1 VGNSFAEIFDVEL
14 KCWCYG
20 ITRVAEESSTRVGP
34 GSVDRS
40 VLHKV
45 IHDFATVLREA
56 IDNLYAFDILETAR
70 RFIEASR
77 LNAPEREIAFYIL
90 AQLPVPSELS
100 KEQAIVLHH
109 IVQQLEEVYPG
120 AFLRLEKKWKAAE
133 TITMKR
139 NAVDSISLERLSL
152 PSRPKPLR

>member
-1 VGNSFAEIFDVEL
+1 MGNSFAEIFEVEL

-20 ITRVAEESSTRVGP
+20 ITRVAEESSSKAGP
-34 GSVDRS
+34 KSVDRK

-45 IHDFATVLREA
+45 IQDFAAVLREA
-56 IDNLYAFDILETAR
+56 IDNLYAFDIIETAR
-70 RFIEASR
+70 LFIEASK

-100 KEQAIVLHH
+100 KEQVIVLHH
-109 IVQQLEEVYPG
+109 IIQQLDEVYPG

-133 TITMKR
+133 TIEVKR
-139 NAVDSISLERLSL
+139 NAVYSISLERLSL
-152 PSRPKPLR
+152 PSRPKTLF